1 MKRQIGFLSLIL
13 FFLFLFFPVERIFC
27 APYYEGKRITI
38 IVGSE
43 AGGGY
48 DRISRTLAK
57 HLPKYIPGNPT
68 IIVENM
74 VGAGSIVAA
83 NHVYSIAKPDGLTI
97 GAPQRGLPFAQL
109 TKTEGVR
116 FDLMK
121 FSWIGSAASESAILC
136 VRSDLPYKTFD
147 DLLKI
152 KDPIYL
158 YAVGPSTT
166 DYQFPTLLKEFV
178 GLKVKL
184 VIYPSSSA
192 GMLAVERKEVDGGV
206 RSFTA
211 FKPFI
216 ERGLIRPLIRG
227 RASEPGI
234 EHLPVDEDL
243 AMDKK
248 GKMIM
253 AMRSA
258 GDLIGRPY
266 VTSPGTPAEI
276 INILREAF
284 VKVTKDP
291 ELIEESKKLMLT
303 LEYTPPE
310 ECLKVLKE
318 IFSQPEDIVAEF
330 GKYIKF

>member
-1 MKRQIGFLSLIL
+1 MKCLMGLLSLT
-13 FFLFLFFPVERIFC
+13 LFLLLLLFPVERIFC

-38 IVGSE
+38 IIGSE
-43 AGGGY
+43 PGGGY
-48 DRISRTLAK
+48 DRIARILAK
-57 HLPKYIPGNPT
+57 HLPKYIFGKPT

-74 VGAGSIVAA
+74 PGAGSIIAA
-83 NHVYSIAKPDGLTI
+83 NRVYTIAKPDGLTI

-136 VRSDLPYKTFD
+136 VRSDLPYKTFG

-152 KDPIYL
+152 KDPIHL

-243 AMDKK
+243 ATDKK

-266 VTSPGTPAEI
+266 IAPPGTPAEI
-276 INILREAF
+276 MTILRDAF
-284 VKVTKDP
+284 AKVTKDP
-291 ELIEESKKLMLT
+291 ELIQESKKLMLT

-310 ECLKVLKE
+310 ECLKVLRE
-318 IFSQPEDIVAEF
+318 IFNQPEDIISEF
-330 GKYIKF
+330 AKYIKF